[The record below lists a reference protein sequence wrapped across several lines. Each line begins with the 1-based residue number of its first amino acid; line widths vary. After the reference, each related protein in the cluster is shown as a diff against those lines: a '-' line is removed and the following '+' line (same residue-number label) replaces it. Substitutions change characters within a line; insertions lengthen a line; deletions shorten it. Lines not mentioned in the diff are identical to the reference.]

1 MAYGMAGRSPK
12 GVRPMGGNNPAI
24 ASDMNMRKQQFE
36 TALQQ
41 QQGQPGLP
49 AQPTAEMQ
57 NMMAQGLNGQRQN
70 MMTQGLG
77 AEMQSYQSPK
87 AYVPTTAGGL
97 QAQPQQQNLERLSPG
112 VYRNAQG
119 QLVNAQGGRLP
130 TPAPQQPQMGGM
142 MQQPMANRPTPF
154 NMDQFKMMLPHM
166 NPGVAAGLG
175 NPLVNTGY
183 FTQPG
188 QRLPMAPDATIR
200 PAVMPNFTMP
210 NFTMPTFNK

>member
-12 GVRPMGGNNPAI
+12 GVRPMGGNNPAS
-24 ASDMNMRKQQFE
+24 ALDMNMRKQQFE

-57 NMMAQGLNGQRQN
+57 NMMTQGFNATRQN
-70 MMTQGLG
+70 MPQMT
-77 AEMQSYQSPK
+77 ANADMQSYQSPK

-130 TPAPQQPQMGGM
+130 TPAPQQPQ
-142 MQQPMANRPTPF
+142 QQPMANRPTPF
-154 NMDQFKMMLPHM
+154 NMDQFKMMLPY
-166 NPGVAAGLG
+166 NNQGVAFGIG
-175 NPLVNTGY
+175 NALTNLGY

-188 QRLPMAPDATIR
+188 QQLPMAPDATVR